1 MPFRRDP
8 LFELVQ
14 QTLYVRAEVWT
25 SIEHLGTAE
34 DEVLVGFITAGPE
47 SAEIC
52 PDRCIPD
59 RVSTVRPDRVQKA
72 FQFLQLIKRL
82 FDEIQDDLHEER
94 DVGRMHRLCVIFVE
108 PMEGA
113 EFLDQGDQGPG
124 LVQVNVGVI

>member
-14 QTLYVRAEVWT
+14 QTLHVRAEVWT
-25 SIEHLGTAE
+25 SIEYLGTAE
-34 DEVLVGFITAGPE
+34 DEVLVGFITARPE

-52 PDRCIPD
+52 PDRCILD

-82 FDEIQDDLHEER
+82 SDDKYP
-94 DVGRMHRLCVIFVE
+94 GR
-108 PMEGA
+108 P
-113 EFLDQGDQGPG
+113 P
-124 LVQVNVGVI
+124 